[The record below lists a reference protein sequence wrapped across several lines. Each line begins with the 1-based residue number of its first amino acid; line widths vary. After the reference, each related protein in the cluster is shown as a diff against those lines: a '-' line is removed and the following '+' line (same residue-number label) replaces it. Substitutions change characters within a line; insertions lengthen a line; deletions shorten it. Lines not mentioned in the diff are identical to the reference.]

1 MTASDEKSPR
11 AGGLTGRPFAA
22 LALPGDSVCTAVSV
36 ASFRHFRTKAKN
48 KSRRLDNAQA
58 EGAIERIALS
68 ASGVT
73 RITTSEWG
81 RAVRVQLHD
90 VVVVVARDR
99 DFSETLFV
107 VTAFVVGLPDDEDH
121 CPRIL
126 AVAAEVSLMTSVG
139 DRLSLLGPP

>member
-1 MTASDEKSPR
+1 
-11 AGGLTGRPFAA
+11 
-22 LALPGDSVCTAVSV
+22 VSV